1 MIGSLCDYFKTENVS
16 VGDDVMLKEYGEMND
31 EGERPLKRTI
41 SLSDLC
47 NRIEKIEVALENLGY
62 MDSNIVSQ
70 AISMALDENN

>member
-1 MIGSLCDYFKTENVS
+1 
-16 VGDDVMLKEYGEMND
+16 MND

-62 MDSNIVSQ
+62 LDSNIVSQ